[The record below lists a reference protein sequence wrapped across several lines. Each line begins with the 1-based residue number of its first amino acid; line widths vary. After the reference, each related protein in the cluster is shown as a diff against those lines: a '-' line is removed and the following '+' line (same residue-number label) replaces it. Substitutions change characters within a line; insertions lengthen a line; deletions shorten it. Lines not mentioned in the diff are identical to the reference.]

1 MGQNASP
8 REEGKERARDDIDSM
23 GRENL
28 KGKATYINPQVI
40 FFRFTMVS
48 Y

>member
-8 REEGKERARDDIDSM
+8 REEGKERARDDVDSI
-23 GRENL
+23 GRENV
-28 KGKATYINPQVI
+28 KGTYINPQVI